1 MSVST
6 DSLDVTEVAEHSLL
20 PVPDSART
28 STAAHQ
34 FWIWTG
40 ANIAPINWVLGALG
54 IQLGLSLWQTIGVL
68 VAGNVLGM
76 AVFGFFV
83 LMGQRTGGE
92 PDGAVAVG
100 VRPPWR
106 LPAGRHAGPAGRG
119 LVRGQ
124 HLDRARPGGRA
135 VRQGGHPRRRPA

>member
-40 ANIAPINWVLGALG
+40 ANIAPINWVLGA
-54 IQLGLSLWQTIGVL
+54 
-68 VAGNVLGM
+68 
-76 AVFGFFV
+76 
-83 LMGQRTGGE
+83 
-92 PDGAVAVG
+92 
-100 VRPPWR
+100 PWDQAR
-106 LPAGRHAGPAGRG
+106 ASALADHR
-119 LVRGQ
+119 
-124 HLDRARPGGRA
+124 RARRSA
-135 VRQGGHPRRRPA
+135 T

>member
-54 IQLGLSLWQTIGVL
+54 IAARPQPVADHRRARGRQRPGHGGLRVL
-68 VAGNVLGM
+68 RPHGPAHG
-76 AVFGFFV
+76 
-83 LMGQRTGGE
+83 RE
-92 PDGAVAVG
+92 PDGAVAVAYG
-100 VRPPWR
+100 RR
-106 LPAGRHAGPAGRG
+106 GAYLPAAMQGLLAAGWCAVNTWIVLDLVVACSARSASTAGR
-119 LVRGQ
+119 
-124 HLDRARPGGRA
+124 A
-135 VRQGGHPRRRPA
+135 

>member
-54 IQLGLSLWQTIGVL
+54 IHSASACG
-68 VAGNVLGM
+68 
-76 AVFGFFV
+76 
-83 LMGQRTGGE
+83 
-92 PDGAVAVG
+92 
-100 VRPPWR
+100 RPSACSWPATSWAWR
-106 LPAGRHAGPAGRG
+106 CSGSSCSWASARG
-119 LVRGQ
+119 
-124 HLDRARPGGRA
+124 
-135 VRQGGHPRRRPA
+135 